1 MWQSACYLNFM
12 PNLSL
17 YYMLLFSILIYTCT
31 SLQKWNKRKFSANV
45 GLFLS
50 TNSYTTQ
57 QELSIQ
63 QFIIMGYCLLLAQSK
78 AIILRF
84 EEIDPAKFTVI
95 LASILWFMRI
105 YIIYTCNTY
114 ISYPWAIWTL

>member
-1 MWQSACYLNFM
+1 M

-17 YYMLLFSILIYTCT
+17 YYLLPFSIPIYTCMT
-31 SLQKWNKRKFSANV
+31 LQKWSKRKFSANS

-57 QELSIQ
+57 QELPIQ

-95 LASILWFMRI
+95 LTSIYIKIYENIYIYI
-105 YIIYTCNTY
+105 YIIYTCDTGLFVLCSF
-114 ISYPWAIWTL
+114 IICF

>member
-1 MWQSACYLNFM
+1 M
-12 PNLSL
+12 PKLSL
-17 YYMLLFSILIYTCT
+17 YYMLLFSVLIYTCMT
-31 SLQKWNKRKFSANV
+31 LQKWSKRKFSANT

-57 QELSIQ
+57 QEPSIQ

-84 EEIDPAKFTVI
+84 EEIDPTKFTVI
-95 LASILWFMRI
+95 YLHQYYDWWE
-105 YIIYTCNTY
+105 Y
-114 ISYPWAIWTL
+114 ISYIHVIQGYLDFVAL

>member
-1 MWQSACYLNFM
+1 M
-12 PNLSL
+12 PKLSL
-17 YYMLLFSILIYTCT
+17 YYMLLFSVLIYTCMT
-31 SLQKWNKRKFSANV
+31 LQKWGKRKFSANT

-57 QELSIQ
+57 QEPSIQ

-84 EEIDPAKFTVI
+84 EEIDPTKFTVI
-95 LASILWFMRI
+95 YLHQYYDWWE
-105 YIIYTCNTY
+105 Y
-114 ISYPWAIWTL
+114 ISYIHVIQGYLYFVAL